1 MRIAR
6 ACCSQCLLLL
16 RREPDRTEL
25 KINDE
30 ILAQALQDL
39 RNDFAASL
47 GSSRYQ
53 ILATTYLNGEP
64 EEVNDPEFLLLLH
77 GLYVLEYRNSDLWY
91 DVHPM
96 LVELLERR
104 SLIEKI

>member
-1 MRIAR
+1 M
-6 ACCSQCLLLL
+6 
-16 RREPDRTEL
+16 
-25 KINDE
+25 
-30 ILAQALQDL
+30 QDL